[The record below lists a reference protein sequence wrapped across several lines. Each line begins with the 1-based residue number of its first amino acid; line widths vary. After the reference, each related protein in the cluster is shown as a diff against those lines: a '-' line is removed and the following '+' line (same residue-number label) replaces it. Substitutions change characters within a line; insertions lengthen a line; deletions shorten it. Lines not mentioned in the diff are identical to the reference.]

1 MYQKDLIKILTAA
14 ASRLG
19 LECDGIEVSPP
30 RDPSHGDASTNL
42 ALILAKKA
50 KRNPREIAQELID
63 ALELDQSFVESVE
76 IAGPGF
82 INFRFAA
89 PWYEDILRQVVS
101 QGEDYGS
108 SDGGK
113 GRKIQ
118 IEFVSANPT
127 GPLNIV
133 SARAAAVGDAMGRL
147 LSATGVEVQREYYVN
162 DAGRQ
167 VEKLALSVDARV
179 KEILG
184 EKWEIPEGGYHGEYL
199 KEIAERLLAQDPR
212 LREMAEAERLEYLR
226 NAAIDAI
233 VLEQRNDLENFG
245 VEYDRWFYES
255 ELRDIGAVENVLDKL
270 KSSGETYEKE
280 GAVWLKTTPHG
291 TNDDKVIVKSDG
303 LPTYLL
309 PDAAYH
315 LDKFA
320 RGFDP
325 VIDLWGPDH
334 HAHIAEMY
342 ATLEILGHP
351 RERLEVQII
360 QQVNFIEGGKQVK
373 MSKRAGRLVTLS
385 ELVADVGVDVAKFF
399 FLMRKQAS
407 HLDFDLDLARQETDE
422 NPVFYV
428 QYAHARV
435 SSLIRFAEDRGQA
448 VQSSD
453 DIDLSDVGKGDAC
466 QLVLMLADFPRL
478 IESAAE
484 AREPHRLT
492 TYLRDVSAR
501 FHAYYHNNRI
511 VTDDPVT
518 TAARLFLSQATRTV
532 LKSGLRLL
540 GIAAPERM

>member
-1 MYQKDLIKILTAA
+1 VYQKDLIKALSAA
-14 ASRLG
+14 LDRLG
-19 LECDGIEVSPP
+19 LECDAIEVSPP

-50 KRNPREIAQELID
+50 EKNPREIAQRLID
-63 ALELDQSFVESVE
+63 ALELEPSFVGSVE

-89 PWYEDILRQVVS
+89 PWYEEKLRQIVS
-101 QGEDYGS
+101 LGTDYGS
-108 SDGGK
+108 SDGGR
-113 GRKIQ
+113 GLRIQ

-147 LSATGVEVQREYYVN
+147 LTATGVDVEREYYVN

-179 KEILG
+179 KEMLG

-199 KEIAERLLAQDPR
+199 KDIAGKLLTAEPG
-212 LREMAEAERLEYLR
+212 LREMPEADRLEYLKK
-226 NAAIDAI
+226 AAIDAI
-233 VLEQRNDLENFG
+233 VSEQRHDLENFG
-245 VEYDRWFYES
+245 VKYDRWFYES
-255 ELRDIGAVENVLDKL
+255 ELRDAGAVEDALDKL

-280 GAVWLKTTPHG
+280 GAVWLRTTPHG
-291 TNDDKVIVKSDG
+291 TNDDKVIVKNDG

-315 LDKFA
+315 LNKFE

-334 HAHIAEMY
+334 HAHIAEMH
-342 ATLEILGHP
+342 ATLDILGYPKEH
-351 RERLEVQII
+351 LEVQII

-373 MSKRAGRLVTLS
+373 MSKRAGRLVTLR
-385 ELVADVGVDVAKFF
+385 ELVGDVGVDVAKFF
-399 FLMRKQAS
+399 FLMRKQSS
-407 HLDFDLDLARQETDE
+407 HLDFDLDLAREETDE

-435 SSLIRFAEDRGQA
+435 SSLIRFAEDRGQM
-448 VQSSD
+448 VPSSD
-453 DIDLSDVGKGDAC
+453 DVDLSDVGAGDAC

-518 TAARLFLSQATRTV
+518 TSARLFLSEATRIV
-532 LKSGLRLL
+532 LRNGLKLL
-540 GIAAPERM
+540 GIASPERM

>member
-1 MYQKDLIKILTAA
+1 MYQKDLVKILAA
-14 ASRLG
+14 AVDRLG

-89 PWYEDILRQVVS
+89 PWYEETLRQVVS
-101 QGEDYGS
+101 QGENYGS

-147 LSATGVEVQREYYVN
+147 LTATGVEVQREYYVN
-162 DAGRQ
+162 DAGNQ
-167 VEKLALSVDARV
+167 VKNLALSVDARV

-212 LREMAEAERLEYLR
+212 LRDMAEAERIEYLR

-233 VLEQRNDLENFG
+233 VSEQRSDLENFG

-255 ELRDIGAVENVLDKL
+255 ELRDIGAVENVLGKL

-280 GAVWLKTTPHG
+280 GATWLKTTPHG

-320 RGFDP
+320 RGYDP

-342 ATLEILGHP
+342 ATLEILGYP

-373 MSKRAGRLVTLS
+373 MSKRAGRLVTLG

-435 SSLIRFAEDRGQA
+435 SSLIRFAEDRGQVA
-448 VQSSD
+448 QSPD
-453 DIDLSDVGKGDAC
+453 DIDLSDVRKGDAC

-501 FHAYYHNNRI
+501 FHAYYHSNRI
-511 VTDDPVT
+511 VTDDPAT

-532 LKSGLRLL
+532 LRSGLRLL